1 MENFRVQIAVRTILL
16 TLNIFLVAYFC
27 FISAVTL
34 AVFLCSG
41 VVAQVFMII
50 KFLDTTNVELSKF
63 LQGINYSDFS
73 QNVNLNN
80 MGKSFAAL
88 SNEINNVLNH
98 FKNARFEREESLK
111 YLQTVVEHVGIGLI
125 SFNAKGDVELFN
137 KAAKKI
143 LRTAHLKN
151 IFLLDKFYN
160 DFGSFLFQLQTDKRS
175 TFKLLD
181 NGEVIQ
187 LMIYGTEF
195 RKKDQN
201 MKLISLYN
209 IQPELE
215 EKEIEAWQ
223 KLIRVL
229 THEIMN
235 SIAPISSL
243 AATASGIIKNSPERT
258 LSGETIGDVEEALD
272 TIQRRSEGLTSFVN
286 KFRDIS
292 KIPKPNFQAVK
303 VNELFYR
310 IRLLAEQII
319 AGKKISLS
327 FSIVPENLEI
337 IADPGLIEQVLINLI
352 SNSIHA
358 LAETSAGIIKL
369 SAEINDRGRAVL
381 KVNDNGPGISDEI
394 IDRIFVPFFST
405 KKDGSGIGL
414 SISQSIIRAHNGNI
428 WAQSSPESGT
438 TFVIRL

>member
-1 MENFRVQIAVRTILL
+1 MKNFRIQIVLRTTILAV
-16 TLNIFLVAYFC
+16 NIFLVCNFYFT
-27 FISAVTL
+27 SEVAL
-34 AVFLCSG
+34 SVFLG
-41 VVAQVFMII
+41 IIVVIQVVLLI
-50 KFLDTTNVELSKF
+50 KFVDTTNIELSKF
-63 LQGINYSDFS
+63 LQGINYSDPS
-73 QNVNLNN
+73 QSVNLAYK
-80 MGKSFAAL
+80 GKSFWAL
-88 SNEINNVLNH
+88 SNELNNVLTH
-98 FKNARFEREESLK
+98 FKKVRFEKEESLR

-125 SFNAKGDVELFN
+125 SFDANGEVELLN
-137 KAAKKI
+137 KAAKKM
-143 LRTAHLKN
+143 LRTDHLKS
-151 IFLLDKFYN
+151 IFLLDKMYEE
-160 DFGSFLFQLQTDKRS
+160 FGQFLFRLPRDKRS
-175 TFKLLD
+175 TFKLVD
-181 NGEVIQ
+181 NGETIQ
-187 LMIYGTEF
+187 LMVYSTEF
-195 RKKDQN
+195 RKKEQN

-215 EKEIEAWQ
+215 EREIEAWQ

-243 AATASGIIKNSPERT
+243 AATASGIIQKSSRQI
-258 LSGETIGDVEEALD
+258 LDQETIGDVEEALN
-272 TIQRRSEGLTSFVN
+272 TIHRRSEGLTSFVN

-303 VNELFYR
+303 VSELFYR

-319 AGKKISLS
+319 ADKKINFS
-327 FSIVPENLEI
+327 FTIVPENLEI
-337 IADPGLIEQVLINLI
+337 IADPGLVEHVLINLI

-358 LAETSAGIIKL
+358 IAESNDGEISL
-369 SAEINDRGRAVL
+369 SAEINKRGRAVL
-381 KVNDNGPGISDEI
+381 KVHDNGPGISDDI

-428 WAQSSPESGT
+428 WVSSKPADGT

>member
-1 MENFRVQIAVRTILL
+1 MGNSFR
-16 TLNIFLVAYFC
+16 
-27 FISAVTL
+27 
-34 AVFLCSG
+34 
-41 VVAQVFMII
+41 
-50 KFLDTTNVELSKF
+50 
-63 LQGINYSDFS
+63 
-73 QNVNLNN
+73 
-80 MGKSFAAL
+80 AL
-88 SNEINNVLNH
+88 SDELNNVLNH
-98 FKNARFEREESLK
+98 FKNVRFEREESLK
-111 YLQTVVEHVGIGLI
+111 YLQTVVEHVGIGLV
-125 SFNAKGDVELFN
+125 SFNAKGDVELYN

-151 IFLLDKFYN
+151 IFLLDKYYN
-160 DFGSFLFQLQTDKRS
+160 GFGQFLFQLQPDKRG
-175 TFKLLD
+175 TFKLVD
-181 NGEVIQ
+181 NGEIIQ

-195 RKKDQN
+195 RKKEQN

-243 AATASGIIKNSPERT
+243 AATASGIIKNSSGQT
-258 LSGETIGDVEEALD
+258 LNNETIEDVEEALN
-272 TIQRRSEGLTSFVN
+272 TIHRRSEGLTSFVN

-303 VNELFYR
+303 VSELFYR

-319 AGKKISLS
+319 TDKKITLS
-327 FSIVPENLEI
+327 FAIVPESLEI
-337 IADPGLIEQVLINLI
+337 IVDPGLIEQVLINLI
-352 SNSIHA
+352 TNSVQA
-358 LAETSAGIIKL
+358 LSETANGEIKL
-369 SAEINDRGRAVL
+369 FAEINDRGRAVL
-381 KVNDNGPGISDEI
+381 KVNDNGPGISEEV

-414 SISQSIIRAHNGNI
+414 SISQSIIRAHNGNM
-428 WAQSSPESGT
+428 WVQSKPDAGT